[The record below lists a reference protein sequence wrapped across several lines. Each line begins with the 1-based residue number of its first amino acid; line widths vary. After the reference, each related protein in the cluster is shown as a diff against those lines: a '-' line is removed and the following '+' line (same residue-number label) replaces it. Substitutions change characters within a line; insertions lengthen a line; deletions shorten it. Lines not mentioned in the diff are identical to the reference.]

1 MINIKKKTMKKRLW
15 LLLLLVIPLFIS
27 SCSKE
32 DGDWDPMKWQTE
44 VKKSSDGNIHV
55 SPNGG
60 TFVFYCKN
68 YSSFWL
74 TEVTESEPG
83 GTEKHFY
90 PEYNDRENFSIK
102 EAAFASYLILIEFTV
117 TIEPTTSNGFRFI
130 KLEIEAGD
138 VFDEFNFR
146 QSGLKTGL

>member
-1 MINIKKKTMKKRLW
+1 MKRRLW

-74 TEVTESEPG
+74 TAKCEG
-83 GTEKHFY
+83 NK
-90 PEYNDRENFSIK
+90 
-102 EAAFASYLILIEFTV
+102 LTV

>member
-1 MINIKKKTMKKRLW
+1 MKRRLW

-90 PEYNDRENFSIK
+90 AEYNDRENFSIK
-102 EAAFASYLILIEFTV
+102 SDWLTAKCEGNKLTV
-117 TIEPTTSNGFRFI
+117 NIEPTTSNGFRFI

-146 QSGLKTGL
+146 QSGLQTGL